1 MKNVVIRSSG
11 RYLPEKVVT
20 NDHFAQ
26 FLDTSDEWIQER
38 TGIRERRFAAPEE
51 KNSDMGTPAARQC
64 LERAG
69 LDAADVDLI
78 ICATVTGDRIFPAT
92 ANFIQENLGN
102 QTAWSFDVNAACG
115 GFVYALSIA
124 YGLLASG
131 VNKRALVIGSE
142 KMTSIL
148 DFTDRATCVLFGD
161 GAGALLLEAVDAK
174 NNPQGYGIKEFVLG
188 TDGSLAY
195 KLWQPDGG
203 SASPP
208 SPQSL
213 ARHGHY
219 VHMSGREVYVNAVR
233 KMDQIVEEVIA
244 KAGRTPEEIDWYVPH
259 QANKRIID
267 SVRERLGIPEE
278 RFVLNI
284 DRYGNT
290 TSATIPIGIDE
301 LYTDNKLAPGMKM
314 VLMTFGAG
322 FTWGSTYLEWGDP
335 LAEGS

>member
-1 MKNVVIRSSG
+1 MKDVVIRSSG
-11 RYLPEKVVT
+11 RYLPEKVIT
-20 NDHFAQ
+20 NDHFATI
-26 FLDTSDEWIQER
+26 LDTSDEWIRDR
-38 TGIRERRFAAPEE
+38 TGIRERRFAAPDER
-51 KNSDMGTPAARQC
+51 NSDMGTKAAQQC

-69 LDAADVDLI
+69 VDASEVDLI

-102 QTAWSFDVNAACG
+102 RTAWSFDVNAACG
-115 GFVYALSIA
+115 GFIYALSLA
-124 YGLLASG
+124 YGMLASG

-161 GAGALLLEAVDAK
+161 GAGALLLEAVDPAD
-174 NNPQGYGIKEFVLG
+174 NPQGFGLREFVLG
-188 TDGSLAY
+188 SDGSLAY

-203 SASPP
+203 SVNPP
-208 SPQSL
+208 NPDSL

-219 VHMSGREVYVNAVR
+219 IHMSGREVYTNAVR
-233 KMDQIVEEVIA
+233 TMNAIVEEVIA
-244 KAGRTPEEIDWYVPH
+244 KAGLTPDQIDWFVPH

-267 SVRERLGIPEE
+267 SVRERLKMPEE
-278 RFVLNI
+278 RFVVNI

-290 TSATIPIGIDE
+290 TSGTIPIGIDE
-301 LYTDNKLAPGMKM
+301 LYTDNKLAVGQKV

-322 FTWGSTYLEWGDP
+322 FTWGATYLVWGDP
-335 LAEGS
+335 LAGNG

>member
-11 RYLPEKVVT
+11 RYLPEKIIT

-26 FLDTSDEWIQER
+26 FLDTSDEWIRER
-38 TGIRERRFAAPEE
+38 TGISERRFAAPDE
-51 KNSDMGTPAARQC
+51 KNSDMGTRAAQQC

-69 LDAADVDLI
+69 LAADDVDLI
-78 ICATVTGDRIFPAT
+78 ICATVTADRIFPAT

-102 QTAWSFDVNAACG
+102 HTAWSFDINAACG
-115 GFVYALSIA
+115 GFIYALSVA

-161 GAGALLLEAVDAK
+161 GAGALLLEAVDPQD
-174 NNPQGYGIKEFVLG
+174 NPQGFGIKHFVLG

-203 SASPP
+203 SVSPP
-208 SPQSL
+208 TPQTIE
-213 ARHGHY
+213 RHGHY
-219 VHMSGREVYVNAVR
+219 IHMSGREVYTNAIR
-233 KMDQIVEEVIA
+233 KMDQIVLEVIA
-244 KAGRTPEEIDWYVPH
+244 KAGETTQNIDWFVPH
-259 QANKRIID
+259 QANLRIIE
-267 SVRERLGIPEE
+267 SVRERLEIPEE
-278 RFVLNI
+278 RFVVNI
-284 DRYGNT
+284 TRYGNT

-301 LYTDNKLAPGMKM
+301 LFTDNKLRDGQKM

-322 FTWGSTYLEWGDP
+322 FTWGSIYLEWGDP
-335 LAEGS
+335 LAAGS